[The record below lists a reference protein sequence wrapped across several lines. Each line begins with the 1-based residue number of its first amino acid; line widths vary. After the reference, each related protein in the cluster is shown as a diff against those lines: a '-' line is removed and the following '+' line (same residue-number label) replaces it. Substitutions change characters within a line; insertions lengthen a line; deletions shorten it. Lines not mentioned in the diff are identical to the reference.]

1 MTDYG
6 TDISTMVADGE
17 GGTGLD
23 PFFVEIDGKRAIVEC
38 AIRGCV
44 QREGELDDAPDD
56 EGGGVQDM
64 LSKAVTQL
72 EVNAFRDRL
81 FSTIMRDHRV
91 AGVPLLDVRLL
102 GSPTRIKIAGKVEIV
117 SGEIF
122 DLVADIGALD
132 INLILPA

>member
-23 PFFVEIDGKRAIVEC
+23 PFFVEIDGKRAVVEC
-38 AIRGCV
+38 AIRGCL

-56 EGGGVQDM
+56 GGGGVHDL
-64 LSKAVTQL
+64 LSKAATQRD
-72 EVNAFRDRL
+72 VNAWRDRL
-81 FSTIMRDHRV
+81 FNTIMQDSRV
-91 AGVPLLDVRLL
+91 AGVPVLDARIL
-102 GSPTRIKIAGKVEIV
+102 GSPTRIKLAGKVELV

-122 DLVADIGALD
+122 PLVADISALD